1 MCILEHVLYSNRMVG
16 LLCCTNP
23 SLICLDVF
31 VVNGMYV
38 CFVSEVRRC
47 AGLKVNFASVLFLK
61 AIDYLLYFDEVVE
74 LKTFGSYCRGSCAV

>member
-1 MCILEHVLYSNRMVG
+1 
-16 LLCCTNP
+16 
-23 SLICLDVF
+23 
-31 VVNGMYV
+31 MYV

>member
-1 MCILEHVLYSNRMVG
+1 MVG

-38 CFVSEVRRC
+38 CFVSEVCRC
-47 AGLKVNFASVLFLK
+47 AGLIVNFASVLFLK
-61 AIDYLLYFDEVVE
+61 ATD
-74 LKTFGSYCRGSCAV
+74 

>member
-1 MCILEHVLYSNRMVG
+1 MCILEHALYSNRMVG

-47 AGLKVNFASVLFLK
+47 AGLIVNFASVLFLK
-61 AIDYLLYFDEVVE
+61 ATDYLWYFDEVVE
-74 LKTFGSYCRGSCAV
+74 LKTFGSYSRGSCAV